1 MSLEFIKRQQE
12 ERARAWEE
20 AKGLL
25 DTAAG
30 EKRDLTAAE
39 QEKYDNIN
47 RDLDDRAAMIE
58 RVRADEEREIRA
70 AEMRLPEAP
79 APVAKR
85 ETDADILRSMVR
97 GERRSHTF
105 EQRALNTSDDSSVV
119 PESFYATL
127 QQLLVYEGPMLR
139 GDVVTLLNTTS
150 GETIKVPTQASRS
163 VATAT
168 AEGAIFAESEPTFSS
183 MDLKAHKYGALVAV
197 SREIIEDAGLSGPDL
212 IGFIAGQFATA
223 IGTAVN
229 AVLTTGTGTVQPN
242 GIANAAGS
250 ALTGGTGVAGA
261 FTATNLIT
269 LAHSVDS
276 AYASR
281 PGAGFMMRRATLGS
295 VRALQDGSG
304 QFIYSVGAPGLP
316 DTLLGYP
323 VIENPYVP
331 AVATGAKSVLF
342 GDFRSYM
349 VRQVRGI
356 EIARSD
362 DYGFANDLIYWR
374 AAVRLD
380 GNLGQSEAVKAFY
393 GAAS

>member
-12 ERARAWEE
+12 QRARAWEE
-20 AKGLL
+20 AKALL

-30 EKRDLTAAE
+30 EKRDLTADE
-39 QEKYDNIN
+39 QTKYDAIN
-47 RDLDDRAAMIE
+47 RDLDERAALIE
-58 RVRADEEREIRA
+58 RVRADEERELRA
-70 AEMRLPEAP
+70 AEMRLPEA
-79 APVAKR
+79 APVVKR
-85 ETDADILRSMVR
+85 ESDADILRALVS
-97 GERRSHTF
+97 GERRSVTF
-105 EQRALNTSDDSSVV
+105 ERRDLNTSDDSATV
-119 PESFYATL
+119 PTGFYSQL
-127 QQLLVYEGPMLR
+127 QENLQFEGPMLR
-139 GDVVTLLNTTS
+139 GDVVTLLNTQS
-150 GETIKVPTQASRS
+150 GETIKVPTEASRS

-168 AEGAIFAESEPTFSS
+168 AEAAVFSGSEPTFSS
-183 MDLKAHKYGALVAV
+183 FDLKAHKYGALLQI
-197 SREIIEDAGLSGPDL
+197 SRELVEDAGID
-212 IGFIAGQFATA
+212 IVGFIARQFAVA

-229 AVLTTGTGTVQPN
+229 SVLTTGTGTVQPN

-250 ALTGGTGVAGA
+250 ALTGGTGVSGA
-261 FTATNLIT
+261 FTAANLIT

-276 AYASR
+276 AYAMR
-281 PGAGFMMRRATLGS
+281 PRAGFMMRRATLGA

-304 QFIYSVGAPGLP
+304 QFIYSVGGAGLP

-342 GDFRSYM
+342 GDFSSYH

-362 DYGFANDLIYWR
+362 EYAFANDNIAFR
-374 AAVRLD
+374 ASVRLD
-380 GNLGQSEAVKAFY
+380 GNLGQSAAVKAFY

>member
-20 AKGLL
+20 AKALL

-39 QEKYDNIN
+39 QEKYDAIN

-58 RVRADEEREIRA
+58 RVRADEEREMRA

-85 ETDADILRSMVR
+85 ETDADILRSLVR
-97 GERRSHTF
+97 GERRSVTF
-105 EQRALNTSDDSSVV
+105 ERRDLNTSDDSATVPTGFYSV
-119 PESFYATL
+119 L
-127 QQLLVYEGPMLR
+127 QENLQYEGPMLR
-139 GDVVTLLNTTS
+139 GDVVTLLNTQS
-150 GETIKVPTQASRS
+150 GETIKVPTEASRS

-168 AEGAIFAESEPTFSS
+168 AEGAVFAESEPTFSS
-183 MDLKAHKYGALVAV
+183 FDLAAWKVGSLLQV
-197 SREIIEDAGLSGPDL
+197 SRELIEDAGIDIVS
-212 IGFIAGQFATA
+212 FIARQFGVA

-229 AVLTTGTGTVQPN
+229 SLLTVGTGTVQPN

-250 ALTGGTGVAGA
+250 ALTGGTGVSGA
-261 FTATNLIT
+261 FTAANLIT
-269 LAHSVDS
+269 LAHAVDS
-276 AYASR
+276 AYAMR
-281 PGAGFMMRRATLGS
+281 PRAGFMMRRATLGS
-295 VRALQDGSG
+295 VRALTDGSG
-304 QFIYSVGAPGLP
+304 QFIYAVGGAGLP

-323 VIENPYVP
+323 VIENPFVP

-342 GDFRSYM
+342 GDFSSYH
-349 VRQVRGI
+349 VRQVGGI
-356 EIARSD
+356 DVARSD
-362 DYGFANDLIYWR
+362 DYGFANDVITFR
-374 AAVRLD
+374 ASIRLD
-380 GNLGQSEAVKAFY
+380 GNLGQSAAVKAFY